1 MKLSAPKQIVFCISV
16 ILIVLGLI
24 LVFVPATY
32 TIVLIKGSGFTLGYL
47 LTLVGSVLLVLGNL
61 LKGF

>member
-16 ILIVLGLI
+16 ILIIIGLVAS
-24 LVFVPATY
+24 LVAIPFV
-32 TIVLIKGSGFTLGYL
+32 SGINNWVAFAGGLL
-47 LTLVGSVLLVLGNL
+47 LTLGCL